1 MFEKIKSIFSKKPFP
16 KSEQIIEFAFESGG
30 VKYYRHTSEAN
41 IPYRR
46 ALKVISIYNEL
57 DMKCTRAYLTA
68 HTKAINN
75 ILAKTPFKSTDLF
88 ELMKLNNQLSERLEF
103 IYDTDLVYKLA
114 SVVYFDENEN
124 PEDYDWTYNQKKIDK
139 WKKDKSI
146 NDFFLTMPI
155 ADLVPFLKDFNM
167 NFDSYSQIQMEQ
179 TAQHLASICTNLLE
193 VQKQD
198 LLNPLRYLWQ
208 EEARLN

>member
-1 MFEKIKSIFSKKPFP
+1 VKELVCKKPF
-16 KSEQIIEFAFESGG
+16 
-30 VKYYRHTSEAN
+30 
-41 IPYRR
+41 
-46 ALKVISIYNEL
+46 KVIDLCVFI
-57 DMKCTRAYLTA
+57 KT
-68 HTKAINN
+68 HQP
-75 ILAKTPFKSTDLF
+75 LA
-88 ELMKLNNQLSERLEF
+88 ERLEF

-114 SVVYFDENEN
+114 SVVYFDEKEN

-167 NFDSYSQIQMEQ
+167 NFDSYSQVQMEQ
-179 TAQHLASICTNLLE
+179 TTQHLASICTNLLE

-198 LLNPLRYLWQ
+198 LLNPLKYLWQ

>member
-1 MFEKIKSIFSKKPFP
+1 
-16 KSEQIIEFAFESGG
+16 
-30 VKYYRHTSEAN
+30 
-41 IPYRR
+41 
-46 ALKVISIYNEL
+46 
-57 DMKCTRAYLTA
+57 
-68 HTKAINN
+68 
-75 ILAKTPFKSTDLF
+75 
-88 ELMKLNNQLSERLEF
+88 MKLNNQLSERLEF

-114 SVVYFDENEN
+114 SVVYFDEKEN

-167 NFDSYSQIQMEQ
+167 NFDSYSQVQMEQ
-179 TAQHLASICTNLLE
+179 TTQHLAGICTNLLE

-198 LLNPLRYLWQ
+198 LLNPSKYLWQ

>member
-1 MFEKIKSIFSKKPFP
+1 MFEKIKSIFNKKPFQ

-68 HTKAINN
+68 HTKAIKN

-114 SVVYFDENEN
+114 SVVYFDEKEN

-167 NFDSYSQIQMEQ
+167 NFDSYSQIQMDQ

-198 LLNPLRYLWQ
+198 LLNPLKYLWQ

>member
-1 MFEKIKSIFSKKPFP
+1 
-16 KSEQIIEFAFESGG
+16 
-30 VKYYRHTSEAN
+30 
-41 IPYRR
+41 
-46 ALKVISIYNEL
+46 
-57 DMKCTRAYLTA
+57 MKCTRAYLTA

-75 ILAKTPFKSTDLF
+75 ILAKTPFKTTDLF

-114 SVVYFDENEN
+114 SVVYFDEKEN

-198 LLNPLRYLWQ
+198 LLNPSKYLWQ